1 MAQPLP
7 SKEQSLF
14 RHVVQNY
21 ESKQYKKGIKAADQI
36 LKKFPTHGDTQ
47 AMKALIISNQG
58 TVSYTHLTL
67 PTKRIV

>member
-21 ESKQYKKGIKAADQI
+21 ETKQYKKG
-36 LKKFPTHGDTQ
+36 LGGDL
-47 AMKALIISNQG
+47 M
-58 TVSYTHLTL
+58 Y
-67 PTKRIV
+67 